1 MVKNFGDYKDIIL
14 FIWVYFIL
22 LDGLLFVY
30 NVLVLLIDLDVI
42 LCLVL
47 KYFMCGK
54 VYRFVKFFFCGLL
67 IFLKEYFFVKVDFN
81 LLYGWYIIWF
91 SKWVVLWLEL
101 FLLEN
106 VCWICYVIR
115 FFLNEVLVLV
125 VVGVLRFY
133 F

>member
-14 FIWVYFIL
+14 FIWVYLIL